1 MDQPNNQ
8 LCKKHDGFIQRF
20 IAGEARITKTENSV
34 RALWKR
40 LDKILLVGFL
50 ILGSMIANLIVML
63 LKE

>member
-1 MDQPNNQ
+1 MNNTNTN

-20 IAGEARITKTENSV
+20 IAGEARITKTEDSV

-40 LDKILLVGFL
+40 LDKILLIGFL

-63 LKE
+63 WK

>member
-1 MDQPNNQ
+1 MDQPNN

-20 IAGEARITKTENSV
+20 IAGEARITKTEDNV

-40 LDKILLVGFL
+40 LDKIVLIGFL
-50 ILGSMIANLIVML
+50 ILGGMVANLIVML